1 MYYENTLSG
10 RFISRP
16 NRFVAHCEVDG
27 DVYVCHVKN
36 TGRCKELLTDGAHVI
51 LQKAKDPDRR
61 TQYSLISVY
70 KGDKLIN
77 MDSQAPNK
85 VFCEYIP
92 SLFPDATYV
101 KSEYRYGA
109 SRLDYYIE
117 CGARKL
123 FVEVKGVTLE
133 QDGICLFPDAPTDR
147 GIKHLSE
154 LSRAISEGYEA
165 YAVFVIQLDGVKH
178 FSPNKAND
186 PEFFCSLK
194 AAQKAGVKV
203 LAFECAVTEDSLHIT
218 KEVPVI
224 LE

>member
-1 MYYENTLSG
+1 MIYDNIVAG

-27 DVYVCHVKN
+27 EVHVCHVKN
-36 TGRCKELLTDGAHVI
+36 TGRCKELLTEHAQVV
-51 LQKAKDPDRR
+51 LQRAKDPDRR

-85 VFCEYIP
+85 VFGEYIP
-92 SLFPDATYV
+92 TLFDGVTYV

-117 CGARKL
+117 CGKRKI

-133 QDGICLFPDAPTDR
+133 KDGICLFPDAPTDR
-147 GIKHLSE
+147 GIKHLTE
-154 LSRAISEGYEA
+154 LTHAIADGYEA
-165 YAVFVIQLDGVKH
+165 YAVFVIQMDGVTH
-178 FSPNKAND
+178 FTPNTANH
-186 PEFFCSLK
+186 PEFTKSLSS
-194 AAQKAGVKV
+194 AFEAGVKV
-203 LAFECAVTEDSLHIT
+203 LAFQCSVTENSLQISSS
-218 KEVPVI
+218 VPVI
-224 LE
+224 L